1 MGSVEFRVVLD
12 DEKVYEA
19 IQDGEGTV
27 PALEEI
33 VNSIKGRA
41 NAMSAGYRT
50 KKSKTKGV
58 HVGGKQPW
66 YGYSKAQSG
75 KKGAIALV
83 FPKNYAAMKDNHL
96 NNTLLKAKG

>member
-1 MGSVEFRVVLD
+1 MGSVEFKVVLD

-58 HVGGKQPW
+58 PVGGKQPIFD
-66 YGYSKAQSG
+66 GNVERHGRSQVG
-75 KKGAIALV
+75 LV
-83 FPKNYAAMKDNHL
+83 WTANYAAKKHNL
-96 NNTLLKAKG
+96 ENNTLVKSIG

>member
-1 MGSVEFRVVLD
+1 MGSVEFKVVLD

-58 HVGGKQPW
+58 PVGDKQPIFD
-66 YGYSKAQSG
+66 GNVERHGRSQVG
-75 KKGAIALV
+75 LV
-83 FPKNYAAMKDNHL
+83 WTANYAAKKHNL
-96 NNTLLKAKG
+96 ENNTLVKSIG